1 MSKGSFGK
9 TLWVMSRRFL
19 MVSVAIAVF
28 IISAATAY
36 YFTRGEEVSV
46 PNVVGKTEA
55 QARDEITR
63 AGLQVQVIDVFDAP
77 EPVGTVIRQNPKSGL
92 VVRKPFP
99 VKINV
104 SRQK

>member
-1 MSKGSFGK
+1 MI
-9 TLWVMSRRFL
+9 
-19 MVSVAIAVF
+19 SVAIAAF
-28 IISAATAY
+28 ILSAATAY
-36 YFTRGEEVSV
+36 YFTRGAEVAV

-77 EPVGTVIRQNPKSGL
+77 EPVGTVIRQTPKAGG

-99 VKINV
+99 IKINV